1 MVTCSLNLRLLL
13 VDCCAKCFVSTYDP
27 TPTLDQS
34 RSRFIRGQDTGKRI
48 QGAALIPLGAF
59 RLYEPNQAERL
70 PQQRNA
76 KSWKMGLALQS
87 CCKNNQCVMVAAA
100 PSSGISRKT
109 HYLYCLLRHSHCY
122 DDTIQL
128 RGCTCSTLFYTN
140 YKAPIITRLSATRQV
155 AATATRSPSLLG
167 PAFDL

>member
-13 VDCCAKCFVSTYDP
+13 VDCCAKCFVSTCDP

-34 RSRFIRGQDTGKRI
+34 RSRLIRGQDTGKRI
-48 QGAALIPLGAF
+48 QCAALIPLLGIWIVRARSGRTSAATKKF
-59 RLYEPNQAERL
+59 QVMENGVGTSKL
-70 PQQRNA
+70 
-76 KSWKMGLALQS
+76 LQ
-87 CCKNNQCVMVAAA
+87 NQCVMVAAA
-100 PSSGISRKT
+100 PSTGISRKT
-109 HYLYCLLRHSHCY
+109 HDLYCLLRHSDCY
-122 DDTIQL
+122 DDIIQL

>member
-87 CCKNNQCVMVAAA
+87 CCRTSASWWQLHHPPASHAKRTICTVYFATAIAMTTLFSCEAAHVPRCFTRTTRL
-100 PSSGISRKT
+100 PSSQDSR
-109 HYLYCLLRHSHCY
+109 
-122 DDTIQL
+122 
-128 RGCTCSTLFYTN
+128 
-140 YKAPIITRLSATRQV
+140 P
-155 AATATRSPSLLG
+155 LG
-167 PAFDL
+167 K